1 MATGDLIQ
9 LSQALSFLGL
19 STDTNSIVAS
29 SISAAS
35 TSIQTWIGYQIAE
48 ATYTKT
54 FNGPGGDRLL
64 LPDRPVISVSAVT
77 IDTISI
83 PACAM
88 PSPGFLAD
96 SKFVYVNGCYRFC
109 RGVQNVTVSYSAG
122 YAIVPADIQQ
132 ACLNWVAM
140 LYATVGQ
147 DFIPGANKLR
157 AGDTEID
164 FAALTTKLKDSTLL
178 LPPTI
183 ATALMPYRRVASS

>member
-9 LSQALSFLGL
+9 LQQALNFLGL
-19 STDTNSIVAS
+19 SEDTNDVVAAT
-29 SISAAS
+29 ISAAS
-35 TSIQTWIGYQIAE
+35 ASIQQWVGYTFGSAS
-48 ATYTKT
+48 YTRT

-64 LPDRPVISVSAVT
+64 LPDRPVTAVSSVT
-77 IDTISI
+77 IDGLSI
-83 PACAM
+83 PACAL

-96 SKFVYVNGCYRFC
+96 NKFVYLNGCYRFC
-109 RGVQNVTVSYSAG
+109 RGVQNVTVAYTAG
-122 YAIVPADIQQ
+122 EDAPPDIQQ

-147 DFIPGANKLR
+147 DFVPGANKLR

-164 FAALTTKLKDSTLL
+164 FAALTTKLKDTTLF

-183 ATALMPYRRVASS
+183 ASALIPYRRVASS